1 MRFLRQ
7 SMVGLFLASVT
18 LGLLIYAVQ
27 MVGGAIQ
34 DRIADERPAP
44 PVRERVFVVNLVTAV
59 PSTEIPV
66 LETFGEI
73 DARRTL
79 QLRAAVAGRIIDLSD
94 SFEDGATVRQGD
106 VLVSVDPAELQAE
119 VDRLTADLADAEAE
133 VRDADRGLELALL
146 DLDAATQQAS
156 LRQQAFA
163 RQQDLAARG
172 VGSAATV
179 ETAELAAA
187 AAQAVVITR
196 RQAVT
201 QAEAR
206 IDQAATRL
214 VRAQIALA
222 EGKRNLADTTV
233 IAPFDG
239 TLSDTLVVEGGLIA
253 VNERLA
259 DLIDPTDLE
268 VAFRVSTAQYTR
280 LLDASGA
287 LIRAPVTVTL
297 DATGTDLVA
306 NGVLSRVNAGAGEG
320 QTGRFVF
327 ARLDQPIG
335 FRPGDFVTVRVQE
348 PALRDVVRLPA
359 SAYDAAGHVLA
370 LTEGDRLEK
379 LSVELIRRQGDDVLV
394 RGRDLPQREVVRELS
409 PLLGE
414 GIAVRPVRIDG
425 SQAALPQTSVLA
437 LSDER
442 RTKLMDFV
450 KQDPEMP
457 EAAKARVLAQLA
469 EKQVPRQVVDRI
481 ERRMGG

>member
-18 LGLLIYAVQ
+18 LGLLIYAAQ
-27 MVGGAIQ
+27 MVGRAVQ
-34 DRIADERPAP
+34 DRMADERPAP
-44 PVRERVFVVNLVTAV
+44 PARERVFVVNLVTAV
-59 PSTEIPV
+59 PGTEIPV

-79 QLRAAVAGRIIDLSD
+79 QLRAAVAGRIVDLSD
-94 SFEDGATVRQGD
+94 SFEDGATVRRGD
-106 VLVSVDPAELQAE
+106 VLVSVDPAELQAA
-119 VDRLTADLADAEAE
+119 VDRLTADLADAKAE
-133 VRDADRGLELALL
+133 VRDAARGLELALL
-146 DLDAATQQAS
+146 DLEAATQQAD
-156 LRQQAFA
+156 LRRQAFT

-179 ETAELAAA
+179 ETAELASA

-206 IDQAATRL
+206 IDQSATRL
-214 VRAQIALA
+214 ARAEIALA
-222 EGKRNLADTTV
+222 EGRRNLADTTI

-239 TLSDTLVVEGGLIA
+239 TLSDTQVVEGGLIA

-268 VAFRVSTAQYTR
+268 VAFRVSTAQYAR
-280 LLDASGA
+280 ILDASGT
-287 LIRAPVTVTL
+287 LIRAPVTVSL
-297 DATGTDLVA
+297 EASGSDLVA
-306 NGVLSRVNAGAGEG
+306 DGVLSRVNAGAGEG
-320 QTGRFVF
+320 QTGRLVF
-327 ARLDQPIG
+327 ARLEQPIG

-370 LTEGDRLEK
+370 LSGEDRLEK
-379 LSVELIRRQGDDVLV
+379 LSVELVRRQGDDVLV
-394 RGRDLPQREVVRELS
+394 RGRGLPQREVVRELS

-425 SQAALPQTSVLA
+425 SQAALQQPAVLD
-437 LSDER
+437 LTDER
-442 RTKLMDFV
+442 RARLVDFV
-450 KQDPEMP
+450 KRDSDMP
-457 EAAKARVLAQLA
+457 EDARARVLAQLA
-469 EKQVPRQVVDRI
+469 EKQVPQQVVDRI